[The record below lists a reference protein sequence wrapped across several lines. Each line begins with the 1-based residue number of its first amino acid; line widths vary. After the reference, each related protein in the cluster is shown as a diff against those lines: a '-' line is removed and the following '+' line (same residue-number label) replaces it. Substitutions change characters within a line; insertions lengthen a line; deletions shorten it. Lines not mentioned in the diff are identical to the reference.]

1 MNKWNNKQT
10 IELFSTI
17 VSLKNID
24 EAKRFFRDL
33 LTEQELIEF
42 GKRWQAAQ
50 MLSKEIPYSKIEQK
64 TGLSSTTIARISKWL
79 NRGRGGYQLMISRI
93 SKHHRTPSLLGK
105 G

>member
-10 IELFSTI
+10 IELFRTI

-33 LTEQELIEF
+33 WTEQELIEF

-64 TGLSSTTIARISKWL
+64 TGLSSTTVARISKWL
-79 NRGRGGYQLMISRI
+79 NRGRGGYQLMINRI
-93 SKHHRTPSLLGK
+93 SKHHQTPPILGK